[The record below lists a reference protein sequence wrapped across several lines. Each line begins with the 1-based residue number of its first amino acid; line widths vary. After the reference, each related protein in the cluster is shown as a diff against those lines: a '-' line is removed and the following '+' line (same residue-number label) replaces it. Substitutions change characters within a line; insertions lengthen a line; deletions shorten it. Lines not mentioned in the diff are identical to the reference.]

1 MKVSK
6 DSPIIAFKAFHTDLT
21 CNGFQYEV
29 GKSYHHKGP
38 VELCK
43 RGFHAS
49 PDFRSVFVWYTSKFN
64 QRYAKV
70 ALWGTVLK
78 KDDEDSLIFPL
89 KGAKYC
95 ASDIK
100 ILEEIPLWKLIEMC
114 NMGEGNSGF
123 FNLGYGNSGDG
134 NIGNL
139 NMGSCNI
146 GDENQG
152 SFNLGGGNIGRFNI
166 GCVNSGCNNIGDN
179 NTGSYNIGNFNS
191 GHFNLGSHNTGW
203 FNTESWSDYRW
214 FDKPV
219 KKVLPEV
226 QLKGLIG
233 GMQLSFV
240 HGSGGVIHR
249 TEGGAIKVP
258 VVSFPSPSTESWN
271 WHLYV
276 ARWFNMPNF
285 DEVKYKHIIKKFV
298 QSYTRKRKRAKIE
311 LPKDIGAVLKMKRD
325 M

>member
-38 VELCK
+38 VKLCE

-49 PDFRSVFVWYTSKFN
+49 PDFRSVFAYYTSKLN

-78 KDDEDSLIFPL
+78 NDDEDSLIFPL

-114 NMGEGNSGF
+114 NMGERNSGF

-139 NMGSCNI
+139 NLGSCNI

-166 GCVNSGCNNIGDN
+166 GRANSGCSNIGDN
-179 NTGSYNIGNFNS
+179 NTGSYNIGNYNM
-191 GHFNLGSHNTGW
+191 GWFNLGNHNTGW

-219 KKVLPEV
+219 KKGLSEA
-226 QLKGLIG
+226 QLIDLTICMHLSSIAGFGDVIG
-233 GMQLSFV
+233 
-240 HGSGGVIHR
+240 R

-258 VVSFPSPSTESWN
+258 TVSVPA
-271 WHLYV
+271 LYV
-276 ARWFNMPNF
+276 ARLFNVPNF
-285 DEVKYKHIIKKFV
+285 DEVKYKHIIKKFI
-298 QSYTRKRKRAKIE
+298 QTYNRKRKRAKIE
-311 LPKDIGAVLKMKRD
+311 LPKDIGNMLKVEGTSRD